1 MDQGWRRDSIS
12 CQRSIWKPAGAQPV
26 NPACPNQ
33 IFLSSYLQKSSNL
46 RPGRLSAAPNADSQP
61 PFPTILWSTIWTSIQ
76 SRCTIA
82 PSANFHLRPPS
93 MSWFISAKLTT
104 RMKKWSLE
112 SQNKLCSL
120 QSFENQKLKYKVCVS
135 SAIIQTNLFKYFY
148 LVVCESHKNE
158 IKIVLLR
165 WSILHFFFFVSQK
178 IKILSYAF
186 H

>member
-1 MDQGWRRDSIS
+1 MVHFSQAHNAHEKMIS
-12 CQRSIWKPAGAQPV
+12 WK
-26 NPACPNQ
+26 
-33 IFLSSYLQKSSNL
+33 SK
-46 RPGRLSAAPNADSQP
+46 
-61 PFPTILWSTIWTSIQ
+61 
-76 SRCTIA
+76 
-82 PSANFHLRPPS
+82 
-93 MSWFISAKLTT
+93 
-104 RMKKWSLE
+104 
-112 SQNKLCSL
+112 KLCSL
-120 QSFENQKLKYKVCVS
+120 QSFENQKIKYKVCVS